1 MRRTRL
7 ILFEFGMLCCF
18 TLAVGAQQTH
28 TTDPARKSLTHFNR
42 QIVDRH
48 QQLYDMSC
56 IPMSIEMVLKLLERV
71 PASYYELQNPWKNKS
86 DGNFSNFDGK
96 TIAGVTFH
104 KQFGSERNEQFP
116 LDKLFETIDKEL
128 KAGRFVIV
136 SLSSGSGWHMYVVY
150 DEDSDGDFLA
160 VSKAGAQTLEARHLK
175 STIKQMQGTDILTY
189 GPGRPVPS
197 S

>member
-1 MRRTRL
+1 MRWARL
-7 ILFEFGMLCCF
+7 
-18 TLAVGAQQTH
+18 TLPAFWLLGCVAFVASAQQTGSAS
-28 TTDPARKSLTHFNR
+28 ARKNLTHFSR

-56 IPMSIEMVLKLLERV
+56 IPMSIELVLKLLDRV
-71 PASYYELQNPWKNKS
+71 PASYYDLQNPWKNKS

-104 KQFGSERNEQFP
+104 KQFGLERNQQFP

-136 SLSSGSGWHMYVVY
+136 SLASGGGWHMYVIY
-150 DEDSDGDFLA
+150 DEDADGDFLA
-160 VSKAGAQTLEARHLK
+160 VSKAGANTMEASHLK
-175 STIKQMQGTDILTY
+175 RTIKQMQGTDILTY
-189 GPGRPVPS
+189 DPGRPIPNS
-197 S
+197 

>member
-1 MRRTRL
+1 MRYTRL
-7 ILFEFGMLCCF
+7 ILLALWMLCCF
-18 TLAVGAQQTH
+18 ALRVSAQQPQ
-28 TTDPARKSLTHFNR
+28 TTAPARKNLTHFNR
-42 QIVDRH
+42 QTVDKH

-56 IPMSIEMVLKLLERV
+56 IPMSIELVLKLLERV
-71 PASYYELQNPWKNKS
+71 PASYYDLQNPWKNKS

-96 TIAGVTFH
+96 TIAGLTFH
-104 KQFGSERNEQFP
+104 KQFGLERNEQFP
-116 LDKLFETIDKEL
+116 SDKLFETIDKEL

-136 SLSSGSGWHMYVVY
+136 SLASGSGWHMYVIY

-160 VSKAGAQTLEARHLK
+160 VSKAGAKTLEARHLK

-189 GPGRPVPS
+189 AHGRSIPS